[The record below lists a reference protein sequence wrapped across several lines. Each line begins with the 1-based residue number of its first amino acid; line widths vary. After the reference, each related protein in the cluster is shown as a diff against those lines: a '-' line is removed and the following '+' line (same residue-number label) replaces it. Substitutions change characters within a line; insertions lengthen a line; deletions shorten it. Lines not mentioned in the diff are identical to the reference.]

1 MTERFKSWSL
11 TWSAPHLCRY
21 KAITHNQ
28 DQELV
33 RQTKEFSEAMMIVQQ
48 SILASILQT
57 NLEHTRADFKEE
69 LLVEQTRNVDAN
81 DEGWNQNE
89 YSD

>member
-1 MTERFKSWSL
+1 
-11 TWSAPHLCRY
+11 
-21 KAITHNQ
+21 
-28 DQELV
+28 
-33 RQTKEFSEAMMIVQQ
+33 MMIVQQ